1 MVGPSDIAFIKGVI
15 AFVLVAGTSMGAL
28 RMWLRA
34 RNNASPDTGRLL
46 DALREENLQLRADLE
61 ARMAEIEER
70 VDFTE
75 RRLVQDRPNPRLPG
89 STARTPV

>member
-1 MVGPSDIAFIKGVI
+1 MDPSDIAFIKGVT
-15 AFVLVAGTSMGAL
+15 AFALVAGTCMGAL

-34 RNNASPDTGRLL
+34 RHRSSSFPEHRL
-46 DALREENLQLRADLE
+46 DELREDNAQLRADLE

-75 RRLVQDRPNPRLPG
+75 RRLVQERANHRLPDP
-89 STARTPV
+89 TARTPV